1 MRVTISSKGIWLLVF
16 IAMGLKIVFFI
27 YYQSF
32 IEGTV
37 FGGGN
42 DGDYYHNYA
51 LGYDVRTNVPVDF
64 AANYWPVILRFL
76 NENELYNREVLSL
89 ILFVMSLTLTPYIY
103 YKMVKIQANE
113 IKLVVAGSF
122 LLIIYYPTI
131 FYLTLDIFRD
141 VLMFTILFF
150 SFLLYKK
157 ILESNQ
163 VRVRVRAYFFIY
175 LGLAYFLY
183 LMRSYLGFAMALT
196 PFVYLILMKTRTYL
210 KTWIIIYFVALVLI
224 NVSGAFD
231 QILIYREAFVIFDR
245 GGSTLAIRLL
255 DQGPI
260 MFVFYY
266 IYSILGQLFGLFFVN
281 INSYL
286 VFILETV
293 PFIVALI
300 YVFKNIKFMNKFAI
314 FLLTFFTIYTTIW
327 LLGNDNLGTAVR
339 LRIPSYLV
347 IFACMFIIYQTKIV
361 VGYEKIKENK
371 EKI

>member
-1 MRVTISSKGIWLLVF
+1 MKVNISEKRIWLFVF
-16 IAMGLKIVFFI
+16 IALLFKITYFI
-27 YYQSF
+27 YYKWF
-32 IEGTV
+32 ITGTV

-42 DGDYYHNYA
+42 DADYYNAYA
-51 LGYDVRTNVPVDF
+51 LGADYVAVNF
-64 AANYWPVILRFL
+64 WPIILRFL
-76 NENELYNREVLSL
+76 NEMGYYNRNV
-89 ILFVMSLTLTPYIY
+89 ITWITFVTSITLQPYVY

-113 IKLVVAGSF
+113 IKPVMAGSF
-122 LLIIYYPTI
+122 LLIIYYPTL
-131 FYLTLDIFRD
+131 FFLTVDIFRD

-196 PFVYLILMKTRTYL
+196 PFVYLILTKTRTYL

-224 NVSGAFD
+224 NVSGALD
-231 QILIYREAFVIFDR
+231 QILFYRESFVIHSR
-245 GGSTLAIRLL
+245 GGSTLGIGLL
-255 DQGPI
+255 DKSPI
-260 MFVFYY
+260 MFVLYY
-266 IYSILGQLFGLFFVN
+266 IYSILGQLFGLFLIN
-281 INSYL
+281 INSIF

-293 PFIVALI
+293 PFVVALI
-300 YVFKNIKFMNKFAI
+300 YVLKNIKFMNKFAI
-314 FLLTFFTIYTTIW
+314 FLLTFFTIYTTVW

-361 VGYEKIKENK
+361 VGYEKIKRKKLE
-371 EKI
+371 I